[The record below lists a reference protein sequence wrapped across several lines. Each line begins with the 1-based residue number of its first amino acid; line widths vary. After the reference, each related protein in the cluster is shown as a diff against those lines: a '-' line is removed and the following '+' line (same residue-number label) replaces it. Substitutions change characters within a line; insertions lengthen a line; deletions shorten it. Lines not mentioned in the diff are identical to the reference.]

1 MELGNLWFGVN
12 LKDNIKDSD
21 VKKMREK
28 VQKALQESIKP
39 VIDTSD
45 IKKQI
50 QASLKSEKF
59 TINLDF
65 NEADLKRKISTT
77 LASVKGNKFSASDLR
92 ATRAQAILSHSEE
105 KLNGLRAQTRQ
116 RTANAE
122 AAEERL
128 AAARLRTQAANTRLQ
143 QSQQQLNEAMR
154 EGSKSASLL
163 NSTLAKIGG
172 ITALT
177 LLGRQIVKTAG
188 DFQFMEAAITSLVG
202 SEREGL
208 ELMEQLKD
216 FARISPLEVR
226 DVTKAAQTLLGF
238 NVELAKVPDM
248 IQRLGDVSMGN
259 KDRFNAL
266 TLAFAQT
273 TSAARLTGEDLRQYV
288 NAGFNPLQIM
298 AEKTG
303 KSMRELKDEMSKGAI
318 SVQMVEQAFIDAT
331 SAGGKF
337 YKMSEKQSE
346 TINGQLA
353 KLGDTIDRTLNEIG
367 RSNESIIMGG
377 ISATSKLIE
386 NYDRIGRIIVGL
398 AVSYGTYRTAVLLAT
413 AAENGYTIATGLAK
427 LRLLA
432 VAKAQAILNATM
444 LSNPYVLAAT
454 ALGALVGTLIAASD
468 GLTAAE
474 RAQRNFN
481 DAMEEAN
488 EKQREYNAETEQA
501 ISTANDDA
509 AATDARR
516 TALNLLINRY
526 GDIMQK
532 YIDEK
537 GHLKDILELKKEI
550 AIIDGNRNVEN
561 LSAKAEKYRNTAEAT
576 NLLINGK
583 PLSQAQQKLLAE
595 MKDEYF
601 GANGWWSKAVY
612 NDRDLLEWANKM
624 AGEYGKKA
632 RREAAVNAAN
642 RFQDTIAAMN
652 DEQLAA
658 LQKTLKIARGKKKDV
673 ILKAYQELANVTL
686 TQEDIDRLTTYA
698 GGIVEARKPKAR
710 TKHAIEE
717 DRKAAQAQLDALT
730 VAEAKGK
737 KGAELRKKILGYT
750 KELEAFNPKAST
762 RSGVNAGE
770 AAEKLADIQMKQAQ
784 KIRRAVIDMEFSTQ
798 QAEIGAMEEG
808 TEKSVKLIE
817 LDHSKRLEAIRR
829 EFEDLRNER
838 IKAAKELWDADPK
851 HKGVNFY
858 QSEAYK
864 EAANKPLTEEQ
875 RRNYDARIN
884 EANKIYT
891 TSMAKLLESEK
902 RTMYEY
908 LQLYGSLQQKKLAI
922 TQDYNERIAKA
933 QNEWEKASLSA
944 ERDRLLSDVSMSAL
958 QSSID
963 WEGVFR
969 DLDKY
974 SVEYLSSLKSKL
986 QEAIGSK
993 SISVEDAKTLA
1004 EKIAEIETVIA
1015 GKTSLMQMLL
1025 PGLRERK
1032 RLTEETAKAEQVYTS
1047 ALDKQ
1052 AEAINRVIDTKRQ
1065 IKEQLDKLEFRNA
1078 LGEKIT
1084 IELEAISEENK
1095 EYLLSSLDKGSEL
1108 YKGLLE
1114 LFKKLAAD
1122 TANEQG
1128 ASEGVSQAR
1137 SRLDAQWD
1145 KLKSLK
1151 GIGDVAAW
1159 ANGNPL
1165 EVLQGV
1171 SQNAKSLSELVD
1183 KIGLGENDFGEAVH
1197 GFSEGVNGFNNAV
1210 QSLLSGD
1217 IVGAVSNVLDG
1228 IAGFGRMGISIFGN
1242 GNVDEMEAEIAE
1254 LAKSNEML
1262 SKSIEGLSE
1271 SIKNG
1276 DNTNRQSEEAYR
1288 RALSA
1293 EKEWEENQRRA
1304 IDDRASEWSNS
1315 GHGFLGLGGKSS
1327 FNWFVNDRGSGW
1339 YGWKDFN
1346 KVLEQNGYSTRVSS
1360 AGDLWNLSP
1369 EMMRLLRDY
1378 APKAWAEL
1386 LNSDGES
1393 NPSDLINEYIE
1404 RAGKIEE
1411 LTSALNEKLTGYSW
1425 DAFKSSYVDMLKDLD
1440 STNEDFADSL
1450 EDMLTNAILNS
1461 LINEAYKE
1469 RIKSLYDMIAK
1480 AASDESEGGS
1490 EMTQGELAAIRQA
1503 NEALSSDLLQARKN
1517 LIDAGVLKEG
1527 SSSSRSSAGSSIKGV
1542 TEETAGLL
1550 ASYGNS
1556 MRADLSVIRQA
1567 VASIA
1572 LPGGKFDLSLPI
1584 MQLSAQLTPQIEQ
1597 IVQQGVQSNTLA
1609 QAQLQVQ
1616 QQIFE
1621 RVQVISEHTAALARI
1636 EESTNRTSD
1645 ILHKFELGMAYM
1657 HVK

>member
-1 MELGNLWFGVN
+1 MNLGNLWFGVD

-21 VKKMREK
+21 VKKIREK
-28 VQKALQESIKP
+28 IQKGLEESFKP
-39 VIDTSD
+39 VIDASNIT
-45 IKKQI
+45 KQI
-50 QASLKSEKF
+50 QAALKSEVF
-59 TINLDF
+59 TIKLGF
-65 NEADLKRKISTT
+65 NEEELRRKIAKTVSS
-77 LASVKGNKFSASDLR
+77 AGGNKFSASDLR
-92 ATRAQAILSHSEE
+92 ATKAQAILSQTEE
-105 KLNGLRAQTRQ
+105 RLNGLRAQTRQ

-154 EGSKSASLL
+154 EGTKSASLL

-172 ITALT
+172 TAALIM
-177 LLGRQIVKTAG
+177 LGRQIVKTAG

-202 SEREGL
+202 SEREGM

-288 NAGFNPLQIM
+288 NAGFNPLQII

-318 SVQMVEQAFIDAT
+318 SVQMVEQAFVDAT

-367 RSNESIIMGG
+367 RSNEGLILGS

-386 NYDRIGRIIVGL
+386 NYDRIGRIIIGL
-398 AVSYGTYRTAVLLAT
+398 ATSYGVYRTAVLLTT

-427 LRLLA
+427 LRILA
-432 VAKAQAILNATM
+432 VAKAQALLNATM

-454 ALGALVGTLIAASD
+454 ALGAIVGAAIATSD

-481 DAMEEAN
+481 DAMAEATD
-488 EKQREYNAETEQA
+488 KQREYNAETEQA

-509 AATDARR
+509 AATESRR
-516 TALNLLINRY
+516 EALNLLINRY

-537 GHLKDILELKKEI
+537 GHLKDILQLKKEI
-550 AIIDGNRNVEN
+550 AIIDGNRNVEG
-561 LSAKAEKYRNTAEAT
+561 LSAKAGRYNEAAEAAK
-576 NLLINGK
+576 LLINGK
-583 PLSQAQQKLLAE
+583 PLSKAQQKLIAE

-601 GANGWWSKAVY
+601 EQNGDRAKAWY
-612 NDRDLLEWANKM
+612 KTNDLLEWANKM

-658 LQKTLKIARGKKKDV
+658 LQKTLREAKGKKKSV
-673 ILKAYQELANVTL
+673 ILKSYKELANVTL

-698 GGIVEARKPKAR
+698 GGIVESRKPKAR

-730 VAEAKGK
+730 VAEANGK

-762 RSGVNAGE
+762 KSGVKAGE
-770 AAEKLADIQMKQAQ
+770 SAEKLAGIQLEQAQ
-784 KIRRAVIDMEFSTQ
+784 KIRRAVIDLEFSTQ

-817 LDHSKRLEAIRR
+817 LDHSKRLEAIKR
-829 EFEDLRNER
+829 EYEDLRNER
-838 IKAAKELWDADPK
+838 IKAAKDLWDADPK

-864 EAANKPLTEEQ
+864 KAANKPMTGEQ
-875 RRNYDARIN
+875 QRNIDARIN

-891 TSMAKLLESEK
+891 DSMAKIMEEEK
-902 RTMYEY
+902 RNMYDY

-933 QNEWEKASLSA
+933 QNEWEKALLSA
-944 ERDRLLSDVSMSAL
+944 ERDRLLSELSMSAL
-958 QSSID
+958 QNSID

-974 SVEYLSSLKSKL
+974 SVQYLKGLKEKL
-986 QEAIGSK
+986 QAAINSK
-993 SISVEDAKTLA
+993 GVNVEDAKAIA
-1004 EKIAEIETVIA
+1004 EKIAEIETTIA

-1052 AEAINRVIDTKRQ
+1052 AEAINRVIDTKSQ
-1065 IKEQLDKLEFRNA
+1065 IKQQLDKLDIRNA
-1078 LGEKIT
+1078 LGERIT
-1084 IELEAISEENK
+1084 VELEAISEENK
-1095 EYLLSSLDKGSEL
+1095 ERLLSSLDKGSEL
-1108 YKGLLE
+1108 YKGLLD

-1137 SRLDAQWD
+1137 TRLDAQWD
-1145 KLKSLK
+1145 KLKSIK
-1151 GIGDVAAW
+1151 GIGDVFSW

-1165 EVLQGV
+1165 EILQGV
-1171 SQNAKSLSELVD
+1171 SQNAQSLSELVD
-1183 KIGLGENDFGEAVH
+1183 KVGLGESDFGEAVH
-1197 GFSEGVNGFNNAV
+1197 GFAEGVSGFNNAV
-1210 QSLLSGD
+1210 QSLMSGD
-1217 IVGAVSNVLDG
+1217 VIGAAGNILDG
-1228 IAGFGRMGISIFGN
+1228 IAGFGKMGISIFGN
-1242 GNVDEMEAEIAE
+1242 GNVDEMEAEIAKLSE
-1254 LAKSNEML
+1254 ANEAL
-1262 SKSIEGLSE
+1262 TKSIETLAE
-1271 SIKNG
+1271 SVKNS
-1276 DNTNRQSEEAYR
+1276 DNTNKQSQEAYK

-1293 EKEWEENQRRA
+1293 EKEWEENQREA
-1304 IDDRASEWSNS
+1304 IRSRASEWSNS
-1315 GHGFLGLGGKSS
+1315 GHGFMGLGGKSS
-1327 FNWFVNDRGSGW
+1327 FNHYLNHSGFDW
-1339 YGWKDFN
+1339 EAFN
-1346 KVLEQNGYSTRVSS
+1346 KVLAQNGYSNRVYS
-1360 AGDLWNLSP
+1360 AGDLWSLSP

-1378 APKAWAEL
+1378 APKAWADL
-1386 LNSDGES
+1386 LNTDGES
-1393 NPSDLINEYIE
+1393 NPSELLDEYIAK
-1404 RAGKIEE
+1404 AGKIDE
-1411 LTSALNEKLTGYSW
+1411 LTDALNEKLTGYSW
-1425 DAFKSSYVDMLKDLD
+1425 DSFKSSYLDILKDLD
-1440 STNEDFADSL
+1440 ATNEDFANKL

-1461 LINEAYKE
+1461 LVNEAYKD
-1469 RIKSLYDMIAK
+1469 RIQALYKMIAD
-1480 AASDESEGGS
+1480 AAGDESEGGA
-1490 EMTQGELAAIRQA
+1490 EMTQSELAAIRAA
-1503 NEALSSDLLQARKN
+1503 NDALSEDLLQARKN
-1517 LIDAGVLKEG
+1517 LIDAGILKEGG
-1527 SSSSRSSAGSSIKGV
+1527 SSSSRSTGSSIKSIS
-1542 TEETAGLL
+1542 EQTADLL
-1550 ASYGNS
+1550 ASYANS
-1556 MRADLSVIRQA
+1556 MRADLSVIRQG
-1567 VASIA
+1567 VGNIA
-1572 LPGGKFDLSLPI
+1572 LPGGLLDITTPI
-1584 MQLSAQLTPQIEQ
+1584 MALQATITPQIAQ
-1597 IVQQGVQSNTLA
+1597 LVQQSLQNNTIA
-1609 QAQLQVQ
+1609 QTQVQ
-1616 QQIFE
+1616 IQTQIYE
-1621 RVQVISEHTAALARI
+1621 RVQVISEHTAALSRI
-1636 EESTNRTSD
+1636 EESVRSTSD
-1645 ILHKFELGMAYM
+1645 TMRKLTTGAEKMYIK
-1657 HVK
+1657 